1 MILIKNGRVIDPKS
15 GIDENLDIAIDNGKI
30 VGIGKFQKN
39 EDTEQVLDVRGQVV
53 APGLVDVHVH
63 FRDPGLTYKEDLVTG
78 ANAAAAGGYTTV
90 ICMANTKPV
99 VDSEEV
105 LKDLRERAEKL
116 PVHVLNTAA
125 VTVGLKGQELTDM
138 DTLKRCGA
146 AGFTD
151 DGIPLQDIRL
161 LKQAFQ
167 KVKELDVPISLHEED
182 PQLIGSFGVN
192 QGEVSKK
199 AGVPGASAEA
209 EEVMVAR
216 DCLMALHTGAR
227 VNIQHVSSKVSVEM
241 IRLMKKLGANIY
253 AEVTPQHFSLTEQ
266 AVLEKG
272 TLAKVNPPLRTEDDR
287 YGLIKGL
294 KEDVI
299 DIIATDHAPHSAEEK
314 MKNLMEAPSG
324 LIGLETALALGI
336 TNLVRKGHMTLPH
349 LLEKMTV
356 KPAELYQLDCG
367 TIKVGQDADLVI
379 FDEREKWTV
388 DKFHSKSANSPF
400 IGAELYGKV
409 KYTICKGA
417 VVYKD

>member
-199 AGVPGASAEA
+199 AGVPGAPAEA